1 MDRSAES
8 SDRSAR
14 HNPPAP
20 VILQVLPA
28 LGAGGVERGTVDVA
42 RAIVEAG
49 GTALVAARG
58 GRLVEELRSAGAL
71 HLDLPVDTKNPI
83 AMARNVTRLQ
93 AVIQSH
99 GVDLVHARSRA
110 PAWSALAAARGAR
123 IPFVTTFH
131 GLYGSKGILKRRYNS
146 IMTRGDRVI
155 AVSHFVADH
164 VRRVYRADASRIR
177 VIPRGV
183 DLQAF
188 DPDAVTPDRVAALRR
203 EWDVPDDRRVLLLP
217 GRLSEWKGQMALLT
231 AATRLARK
239 DVRIVLAGPAAKRGD
254 FRRRVV
260 EKADA
265 LGLGSVLRITGDVHD
280 MPAAYAAAD
289 VVVNASTSPE
299 AFGRVMAEALA
310 MRRPVVAFD
319 HGAAPEIVEHGRTG
333 WLVPPGDIPELAR
346 AIAGALDL
354 DRSRWRW
361 MGEAGRRRIIDDFG
375 KDAMTERTLQLY
387 EELLS
392 RPFPQRSRD

>member
-1 MDRSAES
+1 MRN
-8 SDRSAR
+8 
-14 HNPPAP
+14 NPLPP

-28 LGAGGVERGTVDVA
+28 LGTGGVERGTVDVA

-71 HLDLPVDTKNPI
+71 HLDLPVDTKNAI
-83 AMARNVTRLQ
+83 SMARNVARLQ
-93 AVIQSH
+93 AVIRIH
-99 GVDLVHARSRA
+99 GVGLVHARSRA
-110 PAWSALAAARGAR
+110 PAWSAHAAARRAR

-131 GLYGSKGILKRRYNS
+131 GLYGSKGILKRRYNG
-146 IMTRGDRVI
+146 IMARGDRVI

-164 VRRVYRADASRIR
+164 VRRVYRVDASRIR

-183 DLQAF
+183 DLPSF
-188 DPDAVTPDRVAALRR
+188 DPDAVASDRVAALRR
-203 EWDVPDDRRVLLLP
+203 AWDVPDDRRILLLP
-217 GRLSEWKGQMALLT
+217 GRLTEWKGQMALLT
-231 AATRLARK
+231 AAARLARE

-254 FRRRVV
+254 FRRRLA

-265 LGLGSVLRITGDVHD
+265 LGLGPALRIPGDIHD
-280 MPAAYAAAD
+280 MAAAYAAAD

-319 HGAAPEIVEHGRTG
+319 HGAAPEILEHGRTG
-333 WLVPPGDIPELAR
+333 WLVPPGDIPALAG

-354 DRSRWRW
+354 DPSHRRM
-361 MGEAGRRRIIDDFG
+361 MGEAGRRRISGDFG
-375 KDAMTERTLQLY
+375 KDAMAARTLEVY

-392 RPFPQRSRD
+392 RQFPHRPGP